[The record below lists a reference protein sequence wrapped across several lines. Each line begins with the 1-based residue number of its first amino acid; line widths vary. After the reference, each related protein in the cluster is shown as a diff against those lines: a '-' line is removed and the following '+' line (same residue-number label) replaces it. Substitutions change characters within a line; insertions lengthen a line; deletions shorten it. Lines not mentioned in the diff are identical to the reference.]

1 MVPLNRALIG
11 IELFCFWYFLSAGP
25 EPVVGQATFIAAS
38 VAAAW
43 SIYNGFKWHF
53 AKRDGEGLASY
64 FRKLWIG
71 GMRKA
76 AYPFV

>member
-1 MVPLNRALIG
+1 MLGTIRTP
-11 IELFCFWYFLSAGP
+11 
-25 EPVVGQATFIAAS
+25 
-38 VAAAW
+38 AAAPFW
-43 SIYNGFKWHF
+43 IITGTLTACGAAELTEVRQGAYSFFVAGHTYGEPGIDN
-53 AKRDGEGLASY
+53 DGLSY